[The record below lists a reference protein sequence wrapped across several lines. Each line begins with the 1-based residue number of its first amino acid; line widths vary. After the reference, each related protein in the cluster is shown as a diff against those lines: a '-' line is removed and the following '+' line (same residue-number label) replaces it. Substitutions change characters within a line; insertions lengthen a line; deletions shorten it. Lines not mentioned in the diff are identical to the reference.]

1 MLIVNVNNGNIEQA
15 LKKLKSKVRNT
26 KQVQLLRDRQQYTK
40 PSVSKRLEKQKAQY
54 IQKLRDSEEK

>member
-26 KQVQLLRDRQQYTK
+26 KQVQLLRDKQQYTK